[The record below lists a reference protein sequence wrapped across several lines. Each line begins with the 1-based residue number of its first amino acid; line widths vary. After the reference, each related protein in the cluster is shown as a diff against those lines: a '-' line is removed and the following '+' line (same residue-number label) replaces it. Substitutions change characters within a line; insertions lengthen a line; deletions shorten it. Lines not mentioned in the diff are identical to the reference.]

1 MCFRNLFRAGRI
13 PNIMK
18 VMTKLLVPALTLIL
32 ITGMILPVMASDDGL
47 IYALKPSP
55 AIGPYD
61 DQKFLNNSTAI
72 ITKLSGKIIP
82 IEGPDLL
89 NLKSEQIQLSRLNI
103 SPDFY
108 PEATKINAYLF
119 KIFQAG
125 ETYGTSKRLTDHPDS
140 LGSPV
145 YDQYTKAR
153 SYYSD
158 AMDIW
163 ADIKNIFPN
172 TKPPVLPDPKLPIH
186 NAEDNMANTNSIFDN
201 K

>member
-1 MCFRNLFRAGRI
+1 
-13 PNIMK
+13 
-18 VMTKLLVPALTLIL
+18 
-32 ITGMILPVMASDDGL
+32 MIEMIIPVMANDDGL
-47 IYALKPSP
+47 TYPLKPSP
-55 AIGPYD
+55 SIGPYD

-72 ITKLSGKIIP
+72 LTKLSGKIIP

-119 KIFQAG
+119 KISQAG
-125 ETYGTSKRLTDHPDS
+125 ETYGTSKRLTEHPDT

-158 AMDIW
+158 AMEIW
-163 ADIKNIFPN
+163 TDIKDLFPN

-186 NAEDNMANTNSIFDN
+186 RSNENGIPSDSIFGN

>member
-1 MCFRNLFRAGRI
+1 
-13 PNIMK
+13 MK
-18 VMTKLLVPALTLIL
+18 QMIRLLVPVLIL
-32 ITGMILPVMASDDGL
+32 LLMTGIIFPVMARDDGL
-47 IYALKPSP
+47 IYSLKPSP
-55 AIGPYD
+55 SIGPYD
-61 DQKFLNNSTAI
+61 DQKFLNNSNAI
-72 ITKLSGKIIP
+72 ITRLSGKIIP
-82 IEGPDLL
+82 IDGPDLL

-103 SPDFY
+103 SSDFY

-119 KIFQAG
+119 KIIEAG
-125 ETYGTSKRLTDHPDS
+125 ETYGTSKRLTDHPDT

-163 ADIKNIFPN
+163 TDIKSLFPN
-172 TKPPVLPDPKLPIH
+172 TKPPILPDPKLPIH
-186 NAEDNMANTNSIFDN
+186 SANDNVGSSNSIFDN